1 MMMRLLFAFVLPTQ
15 PRRFISLSAT
25 GLTRALA
32 SQTTHLLDDDES
44 DDEDDEDAAAAAA
57 ASKVGHRS
65 ARVSR
70 WCTVLLPVIN
80 SYGGLE

>member
-1 MMMRLLFAFVLPTQ
+1 MMRLLFAFVLPTQ
-15 PRRFISLSAT
+15 PRRSVSLPAT

-57 ASKVGHRS
+57 SKVGHRS
-65 ARVSR
+65 TRVSCFVYR
-70 WCTVLLPVIN
+70 PPSCH
-80 SYGGLE
+80 